1 MKKTINIISLLAL
14 VITLFIVIISCGTG
28 VKFNNI
34 LGSSSIG
41 GGGNNGGNNLSFPL
55 FFDGQ
60 YQNDYESFS
69 SIVPTTSDGGYFIT
83 GQASN
88 GSTIDD
94 ALFVKLNRDLT
105 IAWSKLGSIGIRGTF
120 GFENIEGEVPYYYAC
135 GYANNN
141 DFFISKLNSD
151 GTPNGIIYFS
161 LGSDR
166 DITFILPA
174 NNGIISNAGGI
185 SKFGFDLT
193 FKWNISN
200 LNWGDA
206 NFITSN
212 NETSNNET
220 VGYVENTSNDGWLV
234 KLNVYD
240 DDVSNVIDSA
250 QDAYIYGIN
259 NISFLGG
266 VEDNNVFYFGFRDN
280 NRFYLIKTD
289 SALEKRGEVSI
300 SGNFNVSLV
309 PDPSS
314 DNVILA
320 LYDNTNNLV
329 LFKLD
334 SNLSTISKVKINK
347 FSPAYPTSIKAMYF
361 IPLASNFLIPGQYE
375 SNGLIYTFNYNLT
388 PRCGSTS
395 EIDDLNL
402 QNTDNIQIDTIPIEH
417 PTLQSGYIEVVYS
430 EDTPTTDYQLTELNA
445 CPIN

>member
-41 GGGNNGGNNLSFPL
+41 GGGGGNGGNNLSFPL
-55 FFDGQ
+55 FFDG
-60 YQNDYESFS
+60 NNYETFS
-69 SIVPTTSDGGYFIT
+69 SIVPTSDGGYFIT

-94 ALFVKLNRDLT
+94 ALFVKLNPDLT

-120 GFENIEGEVPYYYAC
+120 GFENIENGTPYYYAC

-141 DFFISKLNSD
+141 GFFISKLNSD
-151 GTPNGIIYFS
+151 GTTNKIIYFNNY
-161 LGSDR
+161 
-166 DITFILPA
+166 ITFILPA
-174 NNGIISNAGGI
+174 NNGIISNAVGI
-185 SKFGFDLT
+185 SKFDFNLNPI
-193 FKWNISN
+193 WNISN

-206 NFITSN
+206 NFI
-212 NETSNNET
+212 TSNNET

-234 KLNVYD
+234 KLNVSD
-240 DDVSNVIDSA
+240 NDVNNVIGSA
-250 QDAYIYGIN
+250 QDAFMFGISSV
-259 NISFLGG
+259 SFLGG
-266 VEDNNVFYFGFRDN
+266 LKGNNVFYFGFQDN
-280 NRFYLIKTD
+280 NQNKFYLITTYSNLD
-289 SALEKRGEVSI
+289 KRNEVSISI

-309 PDPSS
+309 PDPDPSS

-320 LYDNTNNLV
+320 LYDDTNKLV

-334 SNLSTISKVKINK
+334 SNLSTISKVKINS

-361 IPLASNFLIPGQYE
+361 IPLTSNFLIPGQFNN
-375 SNGLIYTFNYNLT
+375 NGLIYTFDYNLT
-388 PRCGSTS
+388 PPCGSTS
-395 EIDDLNL
+395 SSNLTL
-402 QNTDNIQIDTIPIEH
+402 QNTDNIQIDTTPLGH
-417 PTLQSGYIEVVYS
+417 PTLQSGNITVNS
-430 EDTPTTDYQLTELNA
+430 ATTPTTDYPLTEINA

>member
-14 VITLFIVIISCGTG
+14 VITLFIVIISCWTG

-41 GGGNNGGNNLSFPL
+41 GGGNNLSFPL

-69 SIVPTTSDGGYFIT
+69 SIMPTSDEGYFIT

-120 GFENIEGEVPYYYAC
+120 GFENIEDGTPYYYAC

-141 DFFISKLNSD
+141 GFFISKLNFD
-151 GTPNGIIYFS
+151 GTTNKIIYFS
-161 LGSDR
+161 NS
-166 DITFILPA
+166 ISFILPLIDNSNSN

-185 SKFGFDLT
+185 SKFDFDLEPI
-193 FKWNISN
+193 WNISN
-200 LNWGDA
+200 LKWGDA
-206 NFITSN
+206 NFITSD
-212 NETSNNET
+212 NET
-220 VGYVENTSNDGWLV
+220 VGYVENTSNDRWLV
-234 KLNVYD
+234 KLNVSD
-240 DDVSNVIDSA
+240 DDVSNVIGSA
-250 QDAYIYGIN
+250 QDAYMSGIS
-259 NISFLGG
+259 IVDFLGG
-266 VEDNNVFYFGFRDN
+266 IEGNNVFYFGFQDYDQDK
-280 NRFYLIKTD
+280 FYLIKTD
-289 SALEKRGEVSI
+289 SDLNKQSEVSI
-300 SGNFNVSLV
+300 SGIFNVSLV

-320 LYDNTNNLV
+320 LYDNTNKLV

-334 SNLSTISKVKINK
+334 SNLSTISKVKINN
-347 FSPAYPTSIKAMYF
+347 FIPAYPTSIKAMYF

-375 SNGLIYTFNYNLT
+375 SNGLIYTFNYNLN
-388 PRCGSTS
+388 PPCGSTS
-395 EIDDLNL
+395 SSNLNL
-402 QNTDNIQIDTIPIEH
+402 QNTDNIQIDTTPIGH
-417 PTLQSGYIEVVYS
+417 PTLQSGSITVNRA
-430 EDTPTTDYQLTELNA
+430 TTATTDYQLTELNA

>member
-41 GGGNNGGNNLSFPL
+41 GGGNNLSFPL
-55 FFDGQ
+55 FFDG
-60 YQNDYESFS
+60 NNSEAFS
-69 SIVPTTSDGGYFIT
+69 SIVPTSDGGYFIT

-120 GFENIEGEVPYYYAC
+120 GFENIEDKTYYYAC
-135 GYANNN
+135 GYASNG
-141 DFFISKLNSD
+141 FFISKLNSN
-151 GTPNGIIYFS
+151 GTTNKIIYFS
-161 LGSDR
+161 NY
-166 DITFILPA
+166 ITFILPV
-174 NNGIISNAGGI
+174 NTGSPSTSGIISNAGGI
-185 SKFGFDLT
+185 SKFDFDLNPI
-193 FKWNISN
+193 WNISN

-212 NETSNNET
+212 NET
-220 VGYVENTSNDGWLV
+220 VGYVENTSYDGWLV
-234 KLNVYD
+234 KLNVSD
-240 DDVSNVIDSA
+240 NDVNNVINTA
-250 QDAYIYGIN
+250 NYAYMYGIN

-266 VEDNNVFYFGFRDN
+266 VKGNNVFYFGFQDN
-280 NRFYLIKTD
+280 NQNKFYLITTD
-289 SALEKRGEVSI
+289 STLEKKNEVSI

-309 PDPSS
+309 PEPSS
-314 DNVILA
+314 NNVILA

-334 SNLSTISKVKINK
+334 SNLSTTYQVKINN
-347 FSPAYPTSIKAMYF
+347 FSPAYPTSIKVMYF
-361 IPLASNFLIPGQYE
+361 IPLASNFLIPGQYNN
-375 SNGLIYTFNYNLT
+375 NGLIYTFDYNLT
-388 PRCGSTS
+388 PPCGSTS
-395 EIDDLNL
+395 SSNLNL
-402 QNTDNIQIDTIPIEH
+402 QNTDNIQIDTTPSEH
-417 PTLQSGYIEVVYS
+417 PTLQSVNIEVNS
-430 EDTPTTDYQLTELNA
+430 PNTATTDYPLTEINA